1 MSVKDLWFANYE
13 RALADREFAGFK
25 PKAAEALATDDAD
38 EMTINQLADA
48 ADMERMRRKEGGQ

>member
-38 EMTINQLADA
+38 EMTRDQLADA
-48 ADMERMRRKEGGQ
+48 ADLARMRRKEGGQ

>member
-38 EMTINQLADA
+38 EMTKHQLADA
-48 ADMERMRRKEGGQ
+48 ADIARIIQKEGK